1 MIERQLNDAGC
12 YYAYLFEPLEATTG
26 VLLDRTAAELG
37 SVAGRLL
44 EDLSL
49 EGSGEVRP
57 DRVRNIGI
65 EQSDESGAHHDFPA
79 SIRDQH
85 GSCSNPSRCSTAIEC
100 LEVPGPIAQH
110 LVPIARRMVATT

>member
-26 VLLDRTAAELG
+26 VLLDRTAAGLG

-65 EQSDESGAHHDFPA
+65 EKSDESGAHHDF
-79 SIRDQH
+79 
-85 GSCSNPSRCSTAIEC
+85 EK
-100 LEVPGPIAQH
+100 LESGQ
-110 LVPIARRMVATT
+110 RRH